1 MTVKNAALLALVGTG
16 LLLLVLLATLLRD
29 TTGVMNGTVPAIA
42 LLTSLIRTFAAVTVF
57 VFFWV
62 FHKS

>member
-16 LLLLVLLATLLRD
+16 LLLLVLLATLVRD
-29 TTGVMNGTVPAIA
+29 TMGVMNGAVPAIRLA
-42 LLTSLIRTFAAVTVF
+42 VSLIRAFAGLTVF
-57 VFFWV
+57 VFLWV

>member
-16 LLLLVLLATLLRD
+16 LLMLVLLATLVRD
-29 TTGVMNGTVPAIA
+29 TTGVMNGTVPAIR
-42 LLTSLIRTFAAVTVF
+42 LLTSLIRTFAAITVF

-62 FHKS
+62 FRKS

>member
-16 LLLLVLLATLLRD
+16 LLLLVLLATFVRD
-29 TTGVMNGTVPAIA
+29 TMGVINGTVPAIR
-42 LLTSLIRTFAAVTVF
+42 LVTSLIRTFAAVTVF

>member
-16 LLLLVLLATLLRD
+16 LLLLVLLATLVRD
-29 TTGVMNGTVPAIA
+29 TTGVMNGTVPAIT
-42 LLTSLIRTFAAVTVF
+42 LLTSLIRTFAGATVF

>member
-16 LLLLVLLATLLRD
+16 LLLLVLLATFVRD
-29 TTGVMNGTVPAIA
+29 TMGVMNGTVPAIR
-42 LLTSLIRTFAAVTVF
+42 LLTSLIRTFAAITLC

-62 FHKS
+62 FRKS

>member
-16 LLLLVLLATLLRD
+16 LLMLVLLTTLVRD
-29 TTGVMNGTVPAIA
+29 TTGVMNGTVPAIR
-42 LLTSLIRTFAAVTVF
+42 LLTSLIRTFAAITVF

-62 FHKS
+62 FRKS